1 MDKQDSAAAVL
12 NCSGFSFFEGK
23 LKVGEP
29 AVMGVLNVTPDSFSD
44 GGKHLS
50 LGAAVERGLEMVEQ
64 GALFI
69 DVGGE
74 STRPGAAL
82 VSEEEELLRVL
93 PVIDS
98 LKRQASVLVSVDTSS
113 PVVMQA
119 SYDAGVDLI
128 NDVRALRRPGA
139 IKVCAKLP
147 VPVCLMHMQGEPE
160 SMQNAPTYRNVMEQ
174 VIAFLKWRIEE
185 CEAGGVSQ
193 NRIIVDPGFGFGK
206 SLEHNLSL
214 LKHLKEFELFGA
226 PILVGMSRKTMVGQ
240 VLDKTV
246 DQRMIGSLAAAVVAV
261 TNGAN
266 IIRVHDV
273 AETVEAIKMTSAV
286 MEAR

>member
-23 LKVGEP
+23 LKVGKP

-139 IKVCAKLP
+139 IEVCAKLP